1 MKIVITSQVLENYA
15 AHDWDGRGE
24 CPQHWKCKFGY
35 TYIVSN
41 VDIALAKDGNFWD
54 KLSDQV
60 EVSDD
65 YFHEYI
71 LHSDLVDDIDFDILN
86 YCEHWDKPIVLTFEE
101 EVTA

>member
-15 AHDWDGRGE
+15 AHDWDGKGE

-71 LHSDLVDDIDFDILN
+71 LHSDLVDDIDFDISN
-86 YCEHWDKPIVLTFEE
+86 YCEDWEKPIELTVEE
-101 EVTA
+101 ELV